1 MVRLEQQVAGVKTEL
16 VIEDPNRFILMVT
29 VCLSVKKEI
38 YDLYWNKLADRPGFM
53 AQLQITNIFPQ
64 VSKKGKNHYL
74 KVFYR
79 REETSTLPID
89 YIRFFV
95 DRCKRRT
102 YETLRYL
109 LEEEYKM
116 WKQMQM
122 PEQLNMDL

>member
-1 MVRLEQQVAGVKTEL
+1 MINLGQQAKGVKTQL
-16 VIEDPNRFILMVT
+16 VIENQNRFILNVT

-38 YDLYWNKLADRPGFM
+38 YDLYWDKLANKPGFL
-53 AQLQITNIFPQ
+53 AQLQITNILPQ

-74 KVFYR
+74 KVFYH

-102 YETLRYL
+102 YETLRHL
-109 LEEEYKM
+109 LEEECKM
-116 WKQMQM
+116 QQQM
-122 PEQLNMDL
+122 PQQLNMDL

>member
-1 MVRLEQQVAGVKTEL
+1 MINLEHQAAGVKTQL
-16 VIEDPNRFILMVT
+16 VIEDSNRFILNVT

-38 YDLYWNKLADRPGFM
+38 YNLYWDKLASKPGFI
-53 AQLQITNIFPQ
+53 AQLQITNIRPKI
-64 VSKKGKNHYL
+64 SKNGKNHYL

-79 REETSTLPID
+79 REESSKLPID
-89 YIRFFV
+89 CVRLFV